1 MQCPRCGLIL
11 AQGIPTSC
19 PRCGLPFAPPSVTS
33 GSPLAADATPT
44 PIPRDT
50 SSPPTGP
57 TSLTGPI
64 DASQPASQPAPPPS
78 RYPTPGVSAPFG
90 PYAPPTLPPGYAPPS
105 GAQPYYPPPPFYG
118 GPYQGGPYQPPA
130 PPRTRDNK
138 RLFIIFGALAAV
150 VIVASLGALGLVLA
164 SNNGG
169 NGAAHVPTV
178 AATATPTLN
187 EQQILKDPLTSNTY
201 GWLVND
207 HCFFEADG
215 YHVKSS
221 DVCYA
226 PVPAYVLD
234 SSDIAVDVKL
244 LSAAGQDVYGL
255 EIRAPRRDGPSLNRL
270 YAFVLTPAGSWA
282 FLLCNSAV
290 SKITCLNLVDYT
302 LNAAIRSG
310 VGATN
315 TLRVVAQ
322 GAHFDFYIN
331 GAHVG
336 QSDDETIRDG
346 QTALV
351 VNGDSEAV
359 FTNILISQI
368 N

>member
-11 AQGIPTSC
+11 SEGVPPAC
-19 PRCGLPFAPPSVTS
+19 PRCGLPFTAPPLPPQAPPADAGPAATS
-33 GSPLAADATPT
+33 PIGSPV
-44 PIPRDT
+44 
-50 SSPPTGP
+50 
-57 TSLTGPI
+57 
-64 DASQPASQPAPPPS
+64 DASQPLSQPVQLPAAYPS
-78 RYPTPGVSAPFG
+78 PGAATPYGV
-90 PYAPPTLPPGYAPPS
+90 YAPSTLPPGYAPP
-105 GAQPYYPPPPFYG
+105 YYAPPPGY
-118 GPYQGGPYQPPA
+118 GPYQPPVSPA
-130 PPRTRDNK
+130 HGNK
-138 RLFIIFGALAAV
+138 RLFLIFGVLAAV
-150 VIVASLGALGLVLA
+150 IVVGSLDALGLVLA
-164 SNNGG
+164 SNGGG
-169 NGAAHVPTV
+169 NGAARVPTV
-178 AATATPTLN
+178 AATPSPTLN

-201 GWLVND
+201 GWPTNNS
-207 HCFFEADG
+207 CFFEADG